1 MRKLFISLAITAT
14 ALTASAATES
24 ADTVKII
31 GTASNITVTSSPDG
45 TRLTV
50 KSPEGSEDYIYTYTV
65 KSSPAAT
72 SDSTAIDFRLPF
84 ESRKDI
90 RPRLWSFTTMGI
102 YCGGSLS
109 HDAVK
114 GVGNGWELG
123 IASLFGVRYSPTRS
137 GFSINSGLG
146 FGYRK
151 MSINDGMQLDS
162 QGRGRLTLV
171 PVADNQSKT
180 SSRIEMF
187 TLHIPVLLRQT
198 TWEGGAITAGAL
210 LNLNTYAAGFTK
222 YTIDNRQIT
231 HTFKHLHQQVFTVDL
246 LAAVTLIEDIG
257 VYLRWSPSNPFKSSY
272 GPTYGCLSIGGC
284 ISF

>member
-1 MRKLFISLAITAT
+1 MRKLFISLAITAV
-14 ALTASAATES
+14 AMNVSAATES
-24 ADTVKII
+24 ADTVKVI
-31 GTASNITVTSSPDG
+31 GSASNITVTSSPDG
-45 TRLTV
+45 TKLTI
-50 KSPEGSEDYIYTYTV
+50 KNPDGSEDYTYTYTV
-65 KSSPAAT
+65 KTSPVT
-72 SDSTAIDFRLPF
+72 TPDSTAIDFRLPF
-84 ESRKDI
+84 ESKKDI
-90 RPRLWSFTTMGI
+90 RPRRWSFTTMGI
-102 YCGGSLS
+102 YCGGSMS

-137 GFSINSGLG
+137 GFSINTGLG

-162 QGRGRLTLV
+162 EGRGRLVLV
-171 PVADNQSKT
+171 PSAENQQKT

-187 TLHIPVLLRQT
+187 TLHIPVMLRQT
-198 TWEGGAITAGAL
+198 TWTGGAITAGAL
-210 LNLNTYAAGFTK
+210 LNLNTYAVGFTR
-222 YTIDNRQIT
+222 YMIDNRQIT
-231 HTFKHLHQQVFTVDL
+231 HTFKHLHQQMFTVDL
-246 LAAVTLIEDIG
+246 IAAVTLVEDLG